1 MVRVIPTITRWG
13 RGLSAG
19 VELVT
24 FVVSITVL
32 QVGCHRHPS
41 EIFTSSFCLPLYFQL
56 LANFISLTPIFGLI
70 NALWVSRLRRR
81 CASVGPSGLAL
92 GHVGRCQCGSNEP
105 FRIPLYEQLRDCR
118 SQSLYWVSYL

>member
-1 MVRVIPTITRWG
+1 MVLFIPPFIRRG

-32 QVGCHRHPS
+32 RGGRHRHRP
-41 EIFTSSFCLPLYFQL
+41 ENLCSSFLLPLYFQY
-56 LANFISLTPIFGLI
+56 LANFISFAPVFGLI
-70 NALWVSRLRRR
+70 NALWVSRLYRR
-81 CASVGPSGLAL
+81 CASVGPPGLAL
-92 GHVGRCQCGSNEP
+92 GHAGRCQCGSNET